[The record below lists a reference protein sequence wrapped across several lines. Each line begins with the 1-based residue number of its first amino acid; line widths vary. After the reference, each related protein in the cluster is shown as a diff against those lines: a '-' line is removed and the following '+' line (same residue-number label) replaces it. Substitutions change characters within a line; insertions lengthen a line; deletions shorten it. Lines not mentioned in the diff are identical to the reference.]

1 MHYVGID
8 IGKRYHYA
16 SVLTDTTLPTKPVR
30 FNTVRDGYT
39 LFLAYLAQHNC
50 QQTDTIIGLEAT
62 GHYWLTLFEKL
73 KQEGFTV
80 YVLNPLQVDSY
91 RNENIRGAKTDEI
104 DCQLIAK
111 IIRFG
116 SGKSTNLPKEE
127 LFVLRELC
135 RFRADIR
142 KRTTTL
148 KLKIIAILDQVF
160 PEYQSVF
167 PDVFCKT
174 AQELLKE
181 YTSVE
186 MIAEEDL
193 EKLTQIIKTISKQQ
207 FTEKH
212 ALALKTKAA
221 QTFGLTFGLDGFS
234 LKLRCL
240 IEELEHLETQ
250 IQLLE
255 KEIEIAV
262 AKEHTSLTTIPG
274 VSAVI
279 AGTILGETAEF
290 HKASPDPRSLLAYAG
305 LEPRIRKS
313 GIWTGKMKMSKRGSP
328 YLRYAIT
335 IAAFHAAHIEPM
347 FQRIYEKQQG
357 RGKLKMVALTYVA
370 KKMAYVIASI
380 LRTNMPY
387 HPEGVLAKEK

>member
-1 MHYVGID
+1 MNYVGID
-8 IGKRYHYA
+8 IGKRYHYS
-16 SVLTDTTLPTKPVR
+16 SVLTDNTLPTKPVR
-30 FNTVRDGYT
+30 FNTLRDGYA
-39 LFLAYLAQHNC
+39 LFLAYLIQHNC
-50 QQTDTIIGLEAT
+50 TKTDTIIGLEAT

-73 KQEGFTV
+73 KQDGYTV
-80 YVLNPLQVDSY
+80 HVLNPLQVDAY

-116 SGKSTNLPKEE
+116 SGQSTKLPKEE

-148 KLKIIAILDQVF
+148 KLKIIAIVDQVF

-167 PDVFCKT
+167 PDIFCKT

-181 YTSVE
+181 YQTVE
-186 MIAEEDL
+186 MIAEEDG
-193 EKLTQIIKTISKQQ
+193 EKLTQVIKTISKQQ

-212 ALALKTKAA
+212 ALNLKTKAKE
-221 QTFGLTFGLDGFS
+221 TFGLKFGLDAFS

-250 IQLLE
+250 IKLLE

-262 AKEHTSLTTIPG
+262 AKQHTNLTTIPG

-290 HKASPDPRSLLAYAG
+290 HKVNPDSRALLAYAAA
-305 LEPRIRKS
+305 L
-313 GIWTGKMKMSKRGSP
+313 
-328 YLRYAIT
+328 LRW
-335 IAAFHAAHIEPM
+335 
-347 FQRIYEKQQG
+347 
-357 RGKLKMVALTYVA
+357 
-370 KKMAYVIASI
+370 
-380 LRTNMPY
+380 LRC
-387 HPEGVLAKEK
+387 

>member
-16 SVLTDTTLPTKPVR
+16 SLMTENTPATKPVR
-30 FNTVRDGYT
+30 FNSVQEGYE
-39 LFLAYLAQHNC
+39 LFLAYLVQHNC
-50 QQTDTIIGLEAT
+50 RTEDTIIGLEAT

-73 KQEGFTV
+73 KRDGYTV

-116 SGKSTNLPKEE
+116 SGQSTHLPKEE
-127 LFVLRELC
+127 LFVLREIC

-148 KLKIIAILDQVF
+148 KLKIIAIVDQVF

-167 PDVFCKT
+167 PDIFCKT

-181 YTSVE
+181 YTTVE
-186 MIAEEDL
+186 MIAEEDV
-193 EKLTQIIKTISKQQ
+193 EKLTQVIKMISKQQ

-212 ALALKTKAA
+212 ALALKTKAKA
-221 QTFGLTFGLDGFS
+221 TFGLRFGLDAFS
-234 LKLRCL
+234 LKLRIL

-250 IQLLE
+250 IKLLE

-262 AKEHTSLTTIPG
+262 AKQHTQLTSVPG

-305 LEPRIRKS
+305 LEPRVRKS
-313 GIWTGKMKMSKRGSP
+313 GIWVGKMKMSKRGSP

-335 IAAFHAAHIEPM
+335 TAAFHAAHTEPM
-347 FQRIYEKQQG
+347 FQKIYLKQQG
-357 RGKLKMVALTYVA
+357 RGKVKMVALTYVA

-380 LRTNMPY
+380 LRTNLPY
-387 HPEGVLAKEK
+387 HPEGVLVQEG

>member
-73 KQEGFTV
+73 KRDGYTV

-279 AGTILGETAEF
+279 AGTILGETVGF
-290 HKASPDPRSLLAYAG
+290 YKANPDPRSLLAYAG

-335 IAAFHAAHIEPM
+335 IAVFHAAHTEPM
-347 FQRIYEKQQG
+347 FQRIYEKQG
-357 RGKLKMVALTYVA
+357 YPLKAGHPLEDSCQEVQ
-370 KKMAYVIASI
+370 SP
-380 LRTNMPY
+380 PY
-387 HPEGVLAKEK
+387 TPFGLFH

>member
-73 KQEGFTV
+73 KRDGYTV

-148 KLKIIAILDQVF
+148 KLKILAILDQVF

-167 PDVFCKT
+167 PDIFCKT

-181 YTSVE
+181 YQTAE

-193 EKLTQIIKTISKQQ
+193 EKLTKVYKRTSGAVARYNGSGYNIIPVILLENQRLIVT
-207 FTEKH
+207 
-212 ALALKTKAA
+212 LALSVVHDTLLPLSAA
-221 QTFGLTFGLDGFS
+221 CQRKELRDSLVLFRFPGRVARTPPVWRSAVCSPLLSPFGLESVTVFDPGAGRS
-234 LKLRCL
+234 
-240 IEELEHLETQ
+240 HLQFPT
-250 IQLLE
+250 
-255 KEIEIAV
+255 
-262 AKEHTSLTTIPG
+262 
-274 VSAVI
+274 
-279 AGTILGETAEF
+279 
-290 HKASPDPRSLLAYAG
+290 
-305 LEPRIRKS
+305 
-313 GIWTGKMKMSKRGSP
+313 
-328 YLRYAIT
+328 IT
-335 IAAFHAAHIEPM
+335 IGCCI
-347 FQRIYEKQQG
+347 G
-357 RGKLKMVALTYVA
+357 RGPNTR
-370 KKMAYVIASI
+370 S
-380 LRTNMPY
+380 
-387 HPEGVLAKEK
+387 G